1 MPSEQQLRWSELRV
15 GITVVVAIVTLA
27 VLIFL
32 MSGTAG
38 IFSSKISLYTYFDN
52 AEGLKVGA
60 PVRLQ
65 GVDVGNVK
73 AIRVV
78 KERKNSPVQ
87 VLMRVNTKYQE
98 LVQKDT
104 KATVA
109 TAGVLGEAFIDLDS
123 RLATGP
129 TVQNNDELPA
139 TNTPGLEDVVR
150 SSQGTLQNLDTL
162 VKRMDRIVASIES
175 GKGTLGEFI
184 NNPSFFNRA
193 NAILGQ
199 VQTIV
204 NDVGNGKGT
213 IGKLLADDTLYK
225 KFAADVDKLDHMID
239 DIQAGKGS
247 VGKLLKDDSL
257 YNNAN
262 QTMAKANKLM
272 EDVQAGRG
280 TIGMLAKDDKF
291 AKKLDATID
300 QLGSVLR
307 KLESGNGTAGR
318 FMNDP
323 SIYNNTDQLLVETR
337 GLVKA
342 IRENPKKYLTIH
354 FRIF

>member
-1 MPSEQQLRWSELRV
+1 MPSQQQLRWSELRV

-38 IFSSKISLYTYFDN
+38 IFSSKITLYTYFDN

-73 AIRVV
+73 EIRVV
-78 KERKNSPVQ
+78 KERKKSPVQ
-87 VLMRVNTKYQE
+87 VVMRVNSKYKD
-98 LVQKDT
+98 LIMKDT
-104 KATVA
+104 NATVA
-109 TAGVLGEAFIDLDS
+109 TAGVLGESFIDLES
-123 RLATGP
+123 RFATGP
-129 TVQNNDELPA
+129 VVNNGDELPA

-162 VKRMDRIVASIES
+162 VKRMDRIVATIES

-184 NNPSFFNRA
+184 NNPTFFNRA

-213 IGKLLADDTLYK
+213 IGKFFADDTLYK
-225 KFAADVDKLDHMID
+225 KFAADVDKLDRMID
-239 DIQAGKGS
+239 DIQQGKGS
-247 VGKLLKDDSL
+247 AGRFLKDDSL

-262 QTMAKANKLM
+262 QTIAKANKLM
-272 EDVQAGRG
+272 DEIHAGHG
-280 TIGMLAKDDKF
+280 TLGMLAKDDKF

-300 QLGSVLR
+300 QLASVLQ

-323 SIYNNTDQLLVETR
+323 SLYNNADQMLVETR
-337 GLVKA
+337 GLIKA

>member
-1 MPSEQQLRWSELRV
+1 
-15 GITVVVAIVTLA
+15 
-27 VLIFL
+27 

-162 VKRMDRIVASIES
+162 VKRMDRIVATIES
-175 GKGTLGEFI
+175 GKGPLGEFI
-184 NNPSFFNRA
+184 NNPTFFNRA
-193 NAILGQ
+193 NAILAQ
-199 VQTIV
+199 VQTMV

-213 IGKLLADDTLYK
+213 SGKFFADDTLYK
-225 KFAADVDKLDHMID
+225 KFAADVDKLDRMID
-239 DIQAGKGS
+239 DIQQGKGS
-247 VGKLLKDDSL
+247 AGKFLKDDSL

-262 QTMAKANKLM
+262 QTIAKANKLM
-272 EDVQAGRG
+272 DEIHAGHG
-280 TIGMLAKDDKF
+280 TLGMLAKDDKF

-300 QLGSVLR
+300 QLASVLQ

-318 FMNDP
+318 IIKDP
-323 SIYNNTDQLLVETR
+323 SLYNHPHHKLVDTTR
-337 GLVKA
+337 PLK
-342 IRENPKKYLTIH
+342 T
-354 FRIF
+354 